1 MNLELLLA
9 ALRSRLRLCAVVFA
23 GCVLAAAVASLLM
36 PKSYKASAAL
46 LVDANKDEQSLS
58 NVLVPPRERIGYM
71 QTQMDIITS
80 ERVARRVVQALRLA
94 DDPATRAA
102 FEQSTGGAGPIDK
115 WLIDGL
121 LRRLKVETSQS
132 NVIQLSFSSRDPEFA
147 ARVLNA
153 FAQSYMDTML
163 ELRVE
168 PTRQA
173 ALWFDEQLKSLRT
186 NLEEAQARLTS
197 YHRQQGIISAD
208 ERFDVENTRLGELSS
223 QLVRTQ
229 DQTYELQARE
239 RQAREALAR
248 GAPAEELPDV
258 LAHPHVQRLK
268 ADLAHGE
275 AKLQE
280 LATQY
285 GANHPQYL
293 RLASENRSL
302 REKIGAEMER
312 VVAGVAN
319 TRRQSQQREAELK
332 KALAAQR
339 ASLLEMKEGRNEL
352 TVLTRNVETAQRT
365 YESALQRSVVSQV
378 ESRSSQTNIA
388 LLGPAV
394 APRQPSQP
402 KVLLNIALAAIVGT
416 LLGVGLAMLLEM
428 VDRRV
433 RSRGDLEGLPEAPL
447 LGELSTWM
455 PAAHR
460 ALPSPA

>member
-9 ALRSRLRLCAVVFA
+9 ALRARLRLCAVVFA
-23 GCVLAAAVASLLM
+23 SCVLAAAAVSLLL
-36 PKSYKASAAL
+36 PKSYKASAKL

-58 NVLVPPRERIGYM
+58 NVLVPPRERIGYL

-94 DDPATRAA
+94 EDPAAREA
-102 FEQSTGGAGPIDK
+102 FEKDTGGAGTIEK
-115 WLIDGL
+115 WLIEGL
-121 LRRLKVETSQS
+121 LRLLKVETSQS
-132 NVIQLSFSSRDPEFA
+132 NVIQLSFSSGDPGYA
-147 ARVLNA
+147 ARVVNA

-173 ALWFDEQLKSLRT
+173 ALWFDEQLKSLRAS
-186 NLEEAQARLTS
+186 LEEAQARLTN

-208 ERFDVENTRLGELSS
+208 ERYDVENARLGELSS

-239 RQAREALAR
+239 ALAR
-248 GAPAEELPDV
+248 RASPEELPDV

-275 AKLQE
+275 ARLQE

-285 GANHPQYL
+285 GAKHPQYQ
-293 RLASENRSL
+293 RLASENSSL
-302 REKIGAEMER
+302 REKVGAEMAR

-388 LLGPAV
+388 LLGPAM
-394 APRQPSQP
+394 APRRPSQP
-402 KVLLNIALAAIVGT
+402 KTLLNIALAAIVGT
-416 LLGVGLAMLLEM
+416 MLGVGLAMLLEL

-447 LGELSTWM
+447 LGELSAWM